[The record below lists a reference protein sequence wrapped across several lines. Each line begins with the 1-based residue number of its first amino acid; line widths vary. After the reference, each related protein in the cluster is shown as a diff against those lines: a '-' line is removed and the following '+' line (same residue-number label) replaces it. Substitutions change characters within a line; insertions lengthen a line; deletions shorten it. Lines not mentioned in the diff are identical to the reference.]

1 MRFTV
6 GSRVCVTMLRNLGMG
21 LVEEEADDGV
31 EPAIRSTIKQTEW
44 QAECRVVESGCIM
57 RKMKL

>member
-1 MRFTV
+1 
-6 GSRVCVTMLRNLGMG
+6 MLRNLGMG